1 MKTIYIYPLKKMIKS
16 EIKLELEFLYEKT
29 LAGTVN
35 AKKRKQN
42 QYRKIISHLYYNG
55 VASIAEIVKTAKM
68 SQPLV
73 ASLVEDLLG
82 FGVILENGIG
92 ESIGGRRPNLYCMN
106 PEYQYVVGVDINLHT
121 LNLAVFDLNN
131 QLIYREEFKEF
142 ELENSSEY
150 CQALIGKINVALET
164 ISIEREKVLA
174 VGISIPGLVDAENGL
189 THTHLSF
196 AEDGLRAYLNRK
208 LGFPILLDN
217 DARTMALGEKAFGK
231 AKDKKN
237 VLCLNLSNGIGLGMI
252 LNGELHSGK
261 NGFAGEFGHIL
272 IDPEGTLC
280 NCGKIGCLETLTSGK
295 ILVRQI
301 KEGIEKG
308 QESFLA
314 KYKDEGKKIDLRAVV
329 DAILA
334 GDQFAIDQLNKMC
347 EYLGKGLVTLI
358 HLLNPEMIII
368 GGRLAQAGKYI
379 ISPVSMWMNKYA
391 MDKISSETELVNS
404 DLLDDAALMGTMANV
419 MKKIVSD

>member
-1 MKTIYIYPLKKMIKS
+1 M
-16 EIKLELEFLYEKT
+16 ELEFLYEKT
-29 LAGTVN
+29 LGGTAN
-35 AKKRKQN
+35 AKKRKQD
-42 QYRKIISHLYYNG
+42 QYRKIVSYLYYNG
-55 VASIAEIVKTAKM
+55 AASIAEIVKSSKI

-73 ASLVEDLLG
+73 ASLVDDLIG
-82 FGVILENGIG
+82 FGVILESGIG
-92 ESIGGRRPNLYCMN
+92 ESIGGRRPNLYRIN

-121 LNLAVFDLNN
+121 LNIALFDLNN
-131 QLIYREEFKEF
+131 QLVYREEFKDF
-142 ELENSSEY
+142 DLENSPLYTES
-150 CQALIGKINVALET
+150 LV
-164 ISIEREKVLA
+164 EKVNFMIAEMNIPKEKIVA
-174 VGISIPGLVDAENGL
+174 VGLSLPGLIDAENGL
-189 THTHLSF
+189 SHTHLSF
-196 AEDGLRAYLNRK
+196 DKEGISAHLKAK
-208 LGFPILLDN
+208 LGLSVLLDN
-217 DARTMALGEKAFGK
+217 DARTMALGEMAFGK

-301 KEGIEKG
+301 REGIENG

-314 KYKDEGKKIDLRAVV
+314 KYPVAGKKIDLRAVV

-404 DLLDDAALMGTMANV
+404 DLLDDAALLGTMANV
-419 MKKIVSD
+419 MKKILSSS

>member
-1 MKTIYIYPLKKMIKS
+1 M
-16 EIKLELEFLYEKT
+16 ELEFLYEKT
-29 LAGTVN
+29 LEGTVN

-92 ESIGGRRPNLYCMN
+92 ESIGGRRPNLYCVN

-131 QLIYREEFKEF
+131 QLVYREEFKEF

-150 CQALIGKINVALET
+150 CYALVEKVNIALDTINIG
-164 ISIEREKVLA
+164 REKVLA

-231 AKDKKN
+231 ARDKKN

-419 MKKIVSD
+419 MKKIFK